1 MSGLKTYLFGD
12 VAVIDSSDIMTMS
25 VIVVLTFV
33 LFYFLY
39 RPLLIVS
46 FDRQFAY
53 SLGIPVRLLDAVFQM
68 FLAIAIVISLQAV
81 GVVLVSAM
89 LIIPAAT
96 AYLLADRMNKM
107 IFSAIVIGVIS
118 AILGVFFFLSLDL
131 ICQQVHSWSY
141 LQVCY
146 LPWLIYFPL
155 KWQDH

>member
-1 MSGLKTYLFGD
+1 M
-12 VAVIDSSDIMTMS
+12 
-25 VIVVLTFV
+25 
-33 LFYFLY
+33 
-39 RPLLIVS
+39 LIVS

-118 AILGVFFFLSLDL
+118 AILGVFFF
-131 ICQQVHSWSY
+131 
-141 LQVCY
+141 
-146 LPWLIYFPL
+146 PWI
-155 KWQDH
+155 